1 LDGRALRIIQ
11 MMMAKTAPMQMSE
24 AEQNQFE
31 RVWNR
36 AEFGPPLG
44 ADDAQPQ
51 NAALLPNRRASRMS
65 TT

>member
-51 NAALLPNRRASRMS
+51 NAAEWPNRRASRMS